1 METVDVVA
9 TGQDLYRVPPSC
21 HRASSAI
28 MQTRRVIIERAVCH
42 VFSVDLGEITAN
54 TRGKKKV
61 AFARQIAMY
70 LAHVTCGLKL
80 TETGE
85 LFERDR
91 TTVAHAC
98 SVVEDRRDEPSFD
111 LTLYFLE
118 QSVRNL
124 LGGCYPSIR
133 RQGRSG
139 I

>member
-61 AFARQIAMY
+61 AFARQVAMY
-70 LAHVTCGLKL
+70 LAHVTFGMSL
-80 TETGE
+80 GE
-85 LFERDR
+85 VGMSFGRDR
-91 TTVAHAC
+91 STARHAC
-98 SVVEDRRDEPSFD
+98 RLVEDRREDWTLDYALDHLERAARLWATSFGAS
-111 LTLYFLE
+111 E
-118 QSVRNL
+118 GARH
-124 LGGCYPSIR
+124 G
-133 RQGRSG
+133 
-139 I
+139 